1 MTVIVGEEY
10 DSCTGI
16 ILGSYFDGIIVFYG
30 IDATASYPRYEYH
43 RAGTENL
50 HLTHPLPS
58 LGSPSLPCRSGFPVV
73 IWRFEEG
80 QDNGR

>member
-16 ILGSYFDGIIVFYG
+16 ILGSYFDGTIVFYG
-30 IDATASYPRYEYH
+30 IDATASYPRYEYY

-50 HLTHPLPS
+50 HLTPSAFPWRPL
-58 LGSPSLPCRSGFPVV
+58 SPLQIRLSCSYLEVLRGPG
-73 IWRFEEG
+73 
-80 QDNGR
+80 

>member
-16 ILGSYFDGIIVFYG
+16 ILGSYFDGTIVFYG

-50 HLTHPLPS
+50 HLTPSPFPWISLSPLQIRLS
-58 LGSPSLPCRSGFPVV
+58 GSYLEV
-73 IWRFEEG
+73 
-80 QDNGR
+80 